1 MNRNIDLPHAVFL
14 ASTVIVGLSVF
25 FIFGFLFMTA
35 APVLEQ
41 EGIGF
46 IIGTEWNYET
56 HTYGILNFI
65 AGTLALTAVTL
76 VLAVPLS
83 LFTAIFLAE
92 WAPAWLEQIMR
103 PPIEMLVG
111 IPSVVYGLFGFFF
124 LEKVFRYHVDP
135 AISGTL
141 GQFIPIFHDPAP
153 HTGLGILLASTIL
166 AIMILPTVT
175 ALSQEAMMGV
185 SREWKEGSLAI
196 GATKWQTIRRVVVP
210 AAMPGI
216 ITAIILG
223 IMRAVGETMAVLM
236 LMGGKEHIPTS
247 ILDGGTA
254 MTSKIIADI
263 GYYAS
268 FGEPR
273 AALFAIG
280 GIIFLMEILFVAAAR
295 AIGKHYTKTR

>member
-1 MNRNIDLPHAVFL
+1 MYRNIDIPHAVFL
-14 ASTVIVGLSVF
+14 ASTVIVGLSVCL
-25 FIFGFLFMTA
+25 IFGFIFVTA
-35 APVLEQ
+35 APVLEK
-41 EGIGF
+41 EGINF
-46 IIGTEWNYET
+46 ILGTEWDYDA
-56 HTYGILNFI
+56 HVYGIFNFI
-65 AGTLALTAVTL
+65 AGTLALTAVTM

-92 WAPAWLEQIMR
+92 WAPAWLERIMR

-124 LEKVFRYHVDP
+124 LEKVFRYYINP

-141 GQFIPIFHDPAP
+141 GQIIPIFHDPTP
-153 HTGLGILLASTIL
+153 YTGKGILLASTIL

-175 ALSQEAMMGV
+175 VLSQEAMMGI
-185 SREWKEGSLAI
+185 SREWKEGSFAL
-196 GATKWQTIRRVVVP
+196 GATKWQTIRRVVLP

-236 LMGGKEHIPTS
+236 LMGGQEHVPTS
-247 ILDGGTA
+247 ILDSGTA

-280 GIIFLMEILFVAAAR
+280 GVIFLMEILFVAAAR
-295 AIGKHYTKTR
+295 GIGAWYVRGR